1 MNISDFDKK
10 IITHEASFK
19 TFIISGPGGQNLHKS
34 STGADLTW
42 DFASSNISP
51 FLRSKILESLE
62 KKNLNETTKFQ
73 FKSQVHRSLDLNK
86 KEAYKKLFEFLD
98 KLLFVPKKR
107 IATKPSYSSKQKKIN
122 AKKIK
127 GEIKKNRQKINY

>member
-1 MNISDFDKK
+1 MPISELDRK
-10 IITHEASFK
+10 IINHELNFK

-42 DFASSNISP
+42 DFESSNIST
-51 FLRSKILESLE
+51 FLKSKILACLE
-62 KKNLNETTKFQ
+62 NKNLPIKFQ
-73 FKSQVHRSLDLNK
+73 FKSQIHRSLDLNK
-86 KEAYKKLFEFLD
+86 KDAYNKLFEFLA
-98 KLLFVPKKR
+98 KILFVPKKR

-122 AKKIK
+122 SKKLK